1 MPRKDKPTSD
11 PDPTASI
18 PHVRAEPRPDFSK
31 TPVPYEKLP
40 DDLQKIVD
48 DEDTLMDRL
57 FEGTADDTTST
68 NLRYAAYGSRI
79 RTALMSAQRYVAYTS
94 DVAESFRPV
103 AHPYLVRGG
112 YAVSWAYLV
121 GDVGYEGYRAY
132 LRNQNFTRAAAE
144 NSSKEGVAGGKA
156 AVVPLRDDYRTLMV
170 QRAIFQSIASMGL
183 PAFTI
188 HSIVRY
194 SGVALKGVKQY
205 PKLRAYGPIGLGLAA
220 VPFLPYMFDK
230 PVEEAVDW
238 GVGKVV
244 GLIEGEGKGG
254 GKVKEL

>member
-1 MPRKDKPTSD
+1 MAGKDKPTPN
-11 PDPTASI
+11 PDTTSSI
-18 PHVRAEPRPDFSK
+18 PRTGAETRPDF
-31 TPVPYEKLP
+31 PREKLP

-48 DEDTLMDRL
+48 DEDTLLDRIY
-57 FEGTADDTTST
+57 EGKANDTTST

-79 RTALMSAQRYVAYTS
+79 RTVLMSAHRYVAYTS
-94 DVAESFRPV
+94 DIAESFRPI

-132 LRNQNFTRAAAE
+132 LRNQSARPRAAAE
-144 NSSKEGVAGGKA
+144 GSNEGERT
-156 AVVPLRDDYRTLMV
+156 AVVPLRDDYRTLIV

-183 PAFTI
+183 PAFTV

-194 SGVALKGVKQY
+194 SGAALKDMKQY
-205 PKLRAYGPIGLGLAA
+205 PRLRAFGPIGLGLAA

-230 PVEEAVDW
+230 PVEEAVEW
-238 GVGKVV
+238 GVDKAV
-244 GLIEGEGKGG
+244 GFIEGHSGKQ
-254 GKVKEL
+254 KEL